1 MKAMVIENPGEEG
14 TLRLAEVPEPALG
27 PRDVLVRVRATAL
40 NRADLS
46 QRLGRYRQQAT
57 ARGGPAIAGLESA
70 GEVVATGVEA
80 GRFAVGDR
88 VMGQCSGGYAE
99 LLAVDERLLLPVPA
113 ALGWPQAA
121 ATPVALVTEYDAIRT
136 NAGLAAGESVLI
148 QAAGAAVGL
157 MGVQIARELGAGK
170 IFGTVASPAQ
180 AELVRD
186 LGVDVAIEHERESF
200 AEVIDERTGG
210 RGVDVVIDHVGG
222 PVLAANLRALALR
235 GRLVSVGRLGPA
247 VGDLD
252 LDLLALKRL
261 RLIGVTFRTRTIE
274 EYEACVRSAGE
285 ALLPALAAGSLRPV
299 VDRVYPL
306 EQAVD
311 AQERMRA
318 NLHLGKI
325 VLSIDPSVP
334 SSG

>member
-1 MKAMVIENPGEEG
+1 MIENPGEAG
-14 TLRLAEVPEPALG
+14 TLRLADVPEPELG

-57 ARGGPAIAGLESA
+57 ARGGPPIGGLESA
-70 GEVVATGVEA
+70 GEVVARGAEA
-80 GRFAVGDR
+80 TRFAVGDR

-113 ALGWPQAA
+113 ELDWPQAA

-136 NAGLAAGESVLI
+136 NAELAAGEAVLI
-148 QAAGAAVGL
+148 QAAGSAVGL
-157 MGVQIARELGAGK
+157 LGLQIARHLGAGE
-170 IFGTVASPAQ
+170 IFATVASGQQ
-180 AELVRD
+180 AELVRS
-186 LGVDVAIEHERESF
+186 LGADVAIEHEREPF
-200 AEVIDERTGG
+200 EAVVEERTGG
-210 RGVDVVIDHVGG
+210 SGVDVVIDHVGG
-222 PVLAANLRALALR
+222 PVLAANLRAMALR

-285 ALLPALAAGSLRPV
+285 ALLPALAEGSLRPV
-299 VDRVYPL
+299 VDSVYPL
-306 EQAVD
+306 EQALE

-325 VLSIDPSVP
+325 VLTVGPAVP